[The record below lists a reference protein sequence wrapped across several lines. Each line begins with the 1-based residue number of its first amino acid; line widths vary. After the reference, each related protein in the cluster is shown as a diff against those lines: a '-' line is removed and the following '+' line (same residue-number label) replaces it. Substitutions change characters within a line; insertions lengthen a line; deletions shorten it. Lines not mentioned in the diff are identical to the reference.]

1 MKMPDSL
8 LIMKNIDEE
17 RDYHI
22 LLHRE
27 RAMGRFIVFEG
38 IDGSGKSSVTKA
50 IASKLNSP
58 DVVVTGE
65 PTDTWL
71 GDAVRR
77 SHKEAADPLTEA
89 FLFLADRV
97 AHTEAIRRWLKEG
110 KTVLCDRYYHS
121 TVAYQG
127 AALEGKMDSDP
138 IDWLL
143 GINLKV
149 SLEPDLVFLFK
160 VDLDIAL
167 ERVNSRG
174 KLSKFE
180 KLEFLTKVAAN
191 YERLAKIRKNI
202 VIVDSNR
209 PLDKVID
216 EVFDRLQGNV

>member
-1 MKMPDSL
+1 
-8 LIMKNIDEE
+8 
-17 RDYHI
+17 
-22 LLHRE
+22 
-27 RAMGRFIVFEG
+27 MGRFIVFEG
-38 IDGSGKSSVTKA
+38 IDGSGKSSITKA
-50 IASKLNSP
+50 IASKLGNS
-58 DVVVTGE
+58 DVVMTGE

-77 SHKEAADPLTEA
+77 SHKEEADPLTEA

-97 AHTEAIRRWLKEG
+97 AHTEAIKRWIAEG

-127 AALEGKMDSDP
+127 AAMEGKIDFDV

-149 SLEPDLVFLFK
+149 ALEPDAVFLFK
-160 VDLDIAL
+160 VDPETAL
-167 ERVNSRG
+167 KRVTSRG

-180 KLEFLTKVAAN
+180 RLEFLTKVAAN
-191 YERLAKIRKNI
+191 YERLAKMRKNI
-202 VIVDSNR
+202 IVVDSNG

-216 EVFDRLQGNV
+216 EVMRRL